1 MTKTALV
8 TGANKGIGFEIA
20 KQLLEVGYRVLVGA
34 RDQKRGE
41 TAVTAL
47 RKFGDAKLVLLDV
60 ADLESIDNAVTT
72 IKQNYPELKL
82 LVNNAGIPGDM
93 HKPGWEFTVE
103 DLQATHQ
110 VDFIGPFALSK
121 GLLPLLIAN
130 KGSYQLKAQNIR

>member
-47 RKFGDAKLVLLDV
+47 RK
-60 ADLESIDNAVTT
+60 I
-72 IKQNYPELKL
+72 
-82 LVNNAGIPGDM
+82 
-93 HKPGWEFTVE
+93 W
-103 DLQATHQ
+103 
-110 VDFIGPFALSK
+110 
-121 GLLPLLIAN
+121 
-130 KGSYQLKAQNIR
+130 